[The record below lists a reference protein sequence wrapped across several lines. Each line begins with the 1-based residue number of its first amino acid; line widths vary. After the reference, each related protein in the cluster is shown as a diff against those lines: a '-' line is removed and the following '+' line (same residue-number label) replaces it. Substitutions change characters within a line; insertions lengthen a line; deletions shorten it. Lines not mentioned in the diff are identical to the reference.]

1 MTRDIIDINDFTVF
15 LEYASPITEE
25 IDKCAFDED
34 CISFCFYGSGNVELT
49 VQYGDKE
56 KTYANTKGFS
66 MAFFANAN
74 TNFIHKVSK
83 ERPLQCLLV
92 YFSLAKL
99 KDLPEQENEL
109 YGQYL
114 KELIA
119 PNADYV
125 EGPSFYMS
133 HDMQQAVDKVFS
145 NTYEGAMGKLFL
157 RSQVTELMAHFFG
170 KLSNTEEPQQGIK
183 NEDREKLYEVRNILA
198 EKMDAPPSLSE
209 LSRLVGLNDY
219 KLKKSFKELFG
230 FPVYKYLQNE
240 RLIKAHD
247 LLSKPDAS
255 VQEVAWTVGYESL
268 SSFSNAFAKKY
279 GFRPSEIR
287 G

>member
-1 MTRDIIDINDFTVF
+1 MTRDVIEINDFTVF
-15 LEYASPITEE
+15 LEYASPISEE
-25 IDKCAFDED
+25 IDKCAFEED

-49 VQYGDKE
+49 VEYGNEE
-56 KTYANTKGFS
+56 KAYENTMGFS
-66 MAFFANAN
+66 MAFFANEN
-74 TNFIHKVSK
+74 TNFVHKVT
-83 ERPLQCLLV
+83 EDRPLQCLLV
-92 YFSLAKL
+92 SFSLSKL
-99 KDLPEQENEL
+99 KELPEQENEL

-119 PNADYV
+119 PSADYV

-133 HDMQQAVDKVFS
+133 HDMQNAVDKVFS
-145 NTYEGAMGKLFL
+145 NTYEGAMGKMFL

-170 KLSNTEEPQQGIK
+170 KLSNSEEPQQGIK
-183 NEDREKLYEVRNILA
+183 NGDREKLYEARNILA

-240 RLIKAHD
+240 RLIKAHE

-287 G
+287 R